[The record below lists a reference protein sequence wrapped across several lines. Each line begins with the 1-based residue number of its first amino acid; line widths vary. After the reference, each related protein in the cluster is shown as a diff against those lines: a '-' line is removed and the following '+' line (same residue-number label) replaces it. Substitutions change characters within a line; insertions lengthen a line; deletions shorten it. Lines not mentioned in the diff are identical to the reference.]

1 VGKGVN
7 PNTRIPSDVC
17 NRPEVDARSRWVGG
31 ILEVERGCG
40 GGEELGPHFDR
51 DTSTGTDNAE
61 VPIERHK

>member
-1 VGKGVN
+1 MQNSATGQKWTPALDGWAASLMWN
-7 PNTRIPSDVC
+7 A
-17 NRPEVDARSRWVGG
+17 EA
-31 ILEVERGCG
+31 E